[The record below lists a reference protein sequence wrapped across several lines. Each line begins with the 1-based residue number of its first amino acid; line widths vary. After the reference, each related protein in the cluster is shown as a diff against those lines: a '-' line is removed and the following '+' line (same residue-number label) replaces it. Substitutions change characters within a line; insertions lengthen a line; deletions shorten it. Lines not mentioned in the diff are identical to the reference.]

1 MDKNKYLVGII
12 GLALGFLVSFLLT
25 NNYNKNNA
33 PAATGGPTSGMAGG
47 PASGG
52 AGGQQ
57 AAMGQVQQAIAK
69 AKDNPKDF
77 QAQIDAARMFAQ
89 VGRDAETVDY
99 LKKAYAIS
107 PEEFTKRSK
116 SELEGALGFI
126 GVYYADQKK
135 YDEAEVWYRHAI
147 EAAPDD
153 SSVHI
158 ELASTFLH
166 REPPVPE
173 RAISELQIALKANPK
188 DAHAL
193 GHLVEAYALKK
204 DARGAD
210 ETLEILKAADPT
222 NQRLAG
228 LQGLVADLKA
238 GKPLTLPK
246 E

>member
-12 GLALGFLVSFLLT
+12 GLAIGFLISFLLT
-25 NNYNKNNA
+25 TNFNKNNA
-33 PAATGGPTSGMAGG
+33 PVGAGGPTAGM
-47 PASGG
+47 PGG
-52 AGGQQ
+52 AGGAGSQQ
-57 AAMGQVQQAIAK
+57 AQMGQVQQAIEK
-69 AKDNPKDF
+69 AKNSPKDF

-99 LKKAYAIS
+99 LKKAYTIS
-107 PEEFTKRSK
+107 PDEFTKRAK

-126 GVYYADQKK
+126 GVYYAEQKN
-135 YDEAEVWYRHAI
+135 YAEAEAWYRRAL
-147 EAAPDD
+147 EADPND
-153 SSVHI
+153 SSVHV

-173 RAISELQIALKANPK
+173 KAISELQVALKANPK
-188 DAHAL
+188 DGHAL

-204 DARGAD
+204 DARAAD
-210 ETLEILKAADPT
+210 ETLENLKAADPT
-222 NQRLAG
+222 NQRLAS
-228 LQGLVADLKA
+228 LQALIADLKA